1 MDQFD
6 RHRNIEND
14 FFETADESGKGD
26 VKGSIEVSE
35 SPLEKA
41 VVSGTEPESAHKGA
55 RRFPRGTEQL
65 EVATIAHAS
74 IDDEDG
80 DDDEDD
86 DELLPDGVPAISRKI
101 RRRRRRTRPRSKTIA
116 MKRLTREELR
126 IGALL
131 YPPVDVP
138 RPQTREECHQQHRP
152 CPWVACK
159 HHLYLDVNPETG
171 SIKINFPDLE
181 PWEARGYLCAR
192 RCRTRR
198 HHAGGS
204 RRDHESHPRADS
216 PGRGPRAS
224 QDPRLL
230 ADARGAGLAG
240 DRRRRV
246 AAARAAWSIR
256 LRHVPRA
263 PARARGH
270 NIDIWFSRRPRA
282 RSRHRGGLLP
292 GVVCVHPLAER
303 HAALESR

>member
-6 RHRNIEND
+6 RHRDIEND
-14 FFETADESGKGD
+14 YFETADESGKGD

-41 VVSGTEPESAHKGA
+41 VVSGAEPESAHKGA

-65 EVATIAHAS
+65 EVATIAQAS
-74 IDDEDG
+74 IDDEDADFDD
-80 DDDEDD
+80 DDDE
-86 DELLPDGVPAISRKI
+86 EQLSDGVPAISRKI

-138 RPQTREECHQQHRP
+138 RPQTRSECHQQHRP

-181 PWEARGYLCAR
+181 PWELEDTCAL
-192 RCRTRR
+192 
-198 HHAGGS
+198 
-204 RRDHESHPRADS
+204 D
-216 PGRGPRAS
+216 
-224 QDPRLL
+224 
-230 ADARGAGLAG
+230 
-240 DRRRRV
+240 V
-246 AAARAAWSIR
+246 AE
-256 LRHVPRA
+256 
-263 PARARGH
+263 
-270 NIDIWFSRRPRA
+270 
-282 RSRHRGGLLP
+282 RGGITLEEVGEIMNLTRERIRQVEVRGLRKIRACSP
-292 GVVCVHPLAER
+292 TPEELGSLAIEDD
-303 HAALESR
+303 E